1 MPIIHELVTF
11 QKNIGPGVSVA
22 IDGVPAKIRGDR
34 EKFRTYTFD
43 TAYRLEHLLG
53 VARQRMAHGETVIRL
68 NYDDDV

>member
-11 QKNIGPGVSVA
+11 QKSIAPGVSVA

-43 TAYRLEHLLG
+43 TAYRLEHLLE
-53 VARQRMAHGETVIRL
+53 VARQRMANGETEIRL
-68 NYDDDV
+68 HFGDEV